1 MPKFTEQEKEQVR
14 QSLLIKG
21 RELFIQYGLAK
32 TSIDDVILACG
43 IGKGTFYK
51 FFASKEELYFE
62 ILKNE
67 EEVRETVLRELFRE
81 NLPPKELLASFFR
94 TSFELVEKNPFL
106 QRVFQNDEHERLAR
120 KLPEQMRQFS
130 QENTERGIRAVE
142 LLIERGALPKD
153 DPQVIVGIMQ
163 AVMMMRLHKQDIGHE
178 IFADV
183 MDKIIEF
190 VAEGLTREKQHAE
203 K

>member
-1 MPKFTEQEKEQVR
+1 
-14 QSLLIKG
+14 
-21 RELFIQYGLAK
+21 
-32 TSIDDVILACG
+32 
-43 IGKGTFYK
+43 
-51 FFASKEELYFE
+51 
-62 ILKNE
+62 
-67 EEVRETVLRELFRE
+67 
-81 NLPPKELLASFFR
+81 
-94 TSFELVEKNPFL
+94 
-106 QRVFQNDEHERLAR
+106 
-120 KLPEQMRQFS
+120 MRQFS